1 VVKVCAVNTK
11 NECGKGNSD
20 SEAEIARGNES
31 EHQLMNQIKIKSQ
44 SQLKIKR
51 QIESQIKSQIESQLK
66 SQSNESNSWC
76 LRAKINIKKA
86 MQPRTKWLPST
97 RRSAL

>member
-11 NECGKGNSD
+11 NECGKSNSG
-20 SEAEIARGNES
+20 SEAEIARDNES
-31 EHQLMNQIKIKSQ
+31 EHQLKIKI
-44 SQLKIKR
+44 
-51 QIESQIKSQIESQLK
+51 K

>member
-1 VVKVCAVNTK
+1 MVKVCAINTK
-11 NECGKGNSD
+11 NECGKSNSD

-31 EHQLMNQIKIKSQ
+31 EHQLKIKI
-44 SQLKIKR
+44 
-51 QIESQIKSQIESQLK
+51 K

-76 LRAKINIKKA
+76 LKAKINIKKA

-97 RRSAL
+97 RSAL